1 LPKKKSSTSGK
12 KDIGKISD
20 RVKAGI
26 QRASEINDP
35 FKILIYGRPGKKK
48 TRTLATLPNV
58 LIVDINDRGTRS
70 TKRDLDPHVYI
81 VNRLPELD
89 DIYWFLAEGDHKF
102 ESVGID
108 GVTSMQSL
116 ALKFVMNDEAIRD
129 ASRDPHMAS
138 KPIWGKANEL
148 CKEYITNYR
157 NLPMH
162 VGFTALE
169 RSRDMAED
177 EEEESQIVIAP
188 AVSPGVANHLE
199 AAVGTI
205 GHITT
210 KEVRVKKGKK
220 TVSVVRTSM
229 RVGPSERYITKD
241 RDGLFGSVVREPHL
255 GKMIQQIEGGE

>member
-1 LPKKKSSTSGK
+1 MAKASSSRK
-12 KDIGKISD
+12 KDIEKISD
-20 RVKAGI
+20 KVKKNI
-26 QRASEINDP
+26 RRASEINDP

-58 LIVDINDRGTRS
+58 LIIDINDRGTRS

-89 DIYWFLAEGDHKF
+89 DIYWFLAEGDHSF
-102 ESVGID
+102 ESAAID

-138 KPIWGKANEL
+138 KQVWGKANEL

-162 VGFTALE
+162 IGFSALE
-169 RSRDMAED
+169 RSRDLAED
-177 EEEESQIVIAP
+177 DDEESQIVIAP

-210 KEVRVKKGKK
+210 REVTVKRKGKK
-220 TVSVVRTSM
+220 SMSVVHSYL
-229 RVGPSERYITKD
+229 RVGTSERYITKD
-241 RDGLFGSVVREPHL
+241 RDGLFGNIVKNPHL
-255 GKMIQQIEGGE
+255 GKMIETIEGGE